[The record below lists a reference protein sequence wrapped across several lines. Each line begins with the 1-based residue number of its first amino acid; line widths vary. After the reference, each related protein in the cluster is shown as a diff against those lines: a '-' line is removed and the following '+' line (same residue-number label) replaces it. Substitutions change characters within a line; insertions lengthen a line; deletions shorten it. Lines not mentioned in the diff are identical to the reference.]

1 MSDDILKSGY
11 FVVSFGESLNATA
24 QECELALLIR
34 HWDSIKNRV
43 QFRYR
48 DSMFFGQGISGL
60 NMSKLMQV
68 LMDRLSVNWI
78 FMKSVVANREEAES
92 PQ

>member
-1 MSDDILKSGY
+1 
-11 FVVSFGESLNATA
+11 
-24 QECELALLIR
+24 
-34 HWDSIKNRV
+34 
-43 QFRYR
+43 
-48 DSMFFGQGISGL
+48 MFFGQGISGL
-60 NMSKLMQV
+60 NMSKLIQV